1 MACTIAHI
9 CTIPVQVFTRISEG
23 STHGEHGRFLRAVLP
38 KGPYIPSAGTF
49 QRATCQACL
58 GHIHADR
65 V

>member
-49 QRATCQACL
+49 LRAICQACL
-58 GHIHADR
+58 GHIHAER